1 MDDMLSPAVYYD
13 LFHKDNFD
21 DSLFD
26 RLFGLVALKSP
37 NVCLKRIAP
46 GVVAYFYLFLS

>member
-37 NVCLKRIAP
+37 NIYLKRVAA
-46 GVVAYFYLFLS
+46 GVFSYFYLYLN